1 VGYLN
6 AVSDLPHWP
15 FLMMHK
21 NGQQNDDRERNADQ
35 PKQ

>member
-1 VGYLN
+1 VGFERRFSSAAL
-6 AVSDLPHWP
+6 A